1 MSTALLTS
9 KGQITIPAD
18 VRKALNVGAG
28 DRLEFVEVEPG
39 RFEVVV
45 ATRSVTELKGRF
57 GKAVRTVSI
66 EEMNAVIATRS
77 ASTR

>member
-57 GKAVRTVSI
+57 GKAARTVSI
-66 EEMNAVIATRS
+66 EEMNAVIAARG
-77 ASTR
+77 ASS